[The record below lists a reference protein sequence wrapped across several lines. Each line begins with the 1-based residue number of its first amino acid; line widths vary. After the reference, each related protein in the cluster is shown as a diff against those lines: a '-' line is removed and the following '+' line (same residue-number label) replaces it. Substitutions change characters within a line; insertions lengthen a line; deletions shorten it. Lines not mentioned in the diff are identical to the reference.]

1 MLYQLISKS
10 LELEEERK
18 WGSLI
23 DNPRYNTYKHIFGAS
38 QPKKNH
44 FSFPKRIL
52 NSTGMHDIG
61 QLARN
66 SSPIFAQSG
75 KSSFMQPEILP
86 NVKRVLTVC
95 KSSAG
100 DSGKKARRLIA
111 EAPEMPFHTALISR
125 GVIFSFSRKS
135 WKRSRSVSSSD
146 YLQKNISRY
155 LQQDKEPLY
164 LNSPSAHLP
173 LWTHFRQC
181 RTDTCHDTCRNRHLQ
196 Y

>member
-1 MLYQLISKS
+1 MIRQRAGFSSPDAIPAHFKELGTGRGGEMRFINRYIYINIYFVRLSQKKS
-10 LELEEERK
+10 FK
-18 WGSLI
+18 
-23 DNPRYNTYKHIFGAS
+23 
-38 QPKKNH
+38 
-44 FSFPKRIL
+44 FSFFKRIP

-75 KSSFMQPEILP
+75 KSSFTLSEILP

-111 EAPEMPFHTALISR
+111 EALEMPFHTSLISR

-135 WKRSRSVSSSD
+135 
-146 YLQKNISRY
+146 
-155 LQQDKEPLY
+155 
-164 LNSPSAHLP
+164 
-173 LWTHFRQC
+173 
-181 RTDTCHDTCRNRHLQ
+181 
-196 Y
+196 